1 MREIL
6 RRLSIRVKARPAPF
20 APAKRSLSAM
30 AVPAFHLRRLTAA
43 EQALGREMF
52 GDGLELDRLRILA
65 VPLWRRAF
73 VAGPQLMIWPAAAL
87 PADFGASPLPLQGV
101 FIHELT
107 HVWQAQRG
115 VGLLAAKL
123 KAGDS
128 ARAYAYD
135 LTVQGDFAAL
145 NIEQQAMVVE
155 HAFLSARGGLAP
167 HPPDLYAQASLG
179 WRRA

>member
-1 MREIL
+1 
-6 RRLSIRVKARPAPF
+6 
-20 APAKRSLSAM
+20 M
-30 AVPAFHLRRLTAA
+30 AASAFHLRRLTAA
-43 EQALGREMF
+43 EQALGREVF
-52 GDGLELDRLRILA
+52 AGGLEPDRIRILA
-65 VPLWRRAF
+65 IPLWRRAF

-87 PADFGASPLPLQGV
+87 PADFGAAPLGLQGAFV
-101 FIHELT
+101 HELT
-107 HVWQAQRG
+107 HVWQAQNG

-123 KAGDS
+123 RAGDS
-128 ARAYAYD
+128 AQAYAYD

-155 HAFLSARGGLAP
+155 HAFLCARGGLAP